1 MVNNRNSL
9 PRRGQKRQAVPLDV
23 KPAQG
28 KQKFALVGVLQNSP
42 QLIQMSQQQSLQKF
56 ALISQTQG
64 NVSATGDRK
73 DWTETPR
80 LDRHLDKGF
89 TALKEY
95 LVRPSRWPNALR
107 AQPEITVDYPGNGRS
122 RQQRDNKARTAN
134 TEKLNALQ
142 AGIAILEAE
151 TLDCHLGMLNKS

>member
-1 MVNNRNSL
+1 M
-9 PRRGQKRQAVPLDV
+9 PLHV

-42 QLIQMSQQQSLQKF
+42 QLMQQSLREF
-56 ALISQTQG
+56 ALISSTQG
-64 NVSATGDRK
+64 NISATGDRK
-73 DWTETPR
+73 DWPETPR
-80 LDRHLDKGF
+80 LDSHLDKSF

-95 LVRPSRWPNALR
+95 LVRPSRWLNALR
-107 AQPEITVDYPGNGRS
+107 AQPEITLNYPVDGRS
-122 RQQRDNKARTAN
+122 RQQQDNKARTVN